1 MSEAAT
7 VTLDVS
13 GLPCPAPLLGAKKLI
28 DDLQPGQTLR
38 LISDCPGTA
47 DDLFS
52 WAKVTGNVVLGS
64 EKLGT
69 GKSAYLIQ
77 RAGGASATPIAHV
90 TLDMRGVSCP
100 GPIVQAR
107 KLLDGMQAGEV
118 LQLVSDCPG
127 SADDITS
134 WARAGAAELLFAHE
148 SGRGVHEFYL
158 RRT

>member
-1 MSEAAT
+1 MSETAT

-64 EKLGT
+64 ERLAT

-77 RAGGASATPIAHV
+77 RAGGANATPVAHV

-100 GPIVQAR
+100 GPIVQAK
-107 KLLDGMQAGEV
+107 KLLDGMKQGEV

-134 WARAGAAELLFAHE
+134 WARAGAAELLFSHE

>member
-1 MSEAAT
+1 MSEAAV

-47 DDLFS
+47 DDLFA
-52 WAKVTGNVVLGS
+52 WAKVTGNLVLGS
-64 EKLGT
+64 EKLT
-69 GKSAYLIQ
+69 ANKSAYLIQ

-107 KLLDGMQAGEV
+107 KLLEGMAADEV
-118 LQLVSDCPG
+118 LHLVSDCPG
-127 SADDITS
+127 SADDIAS
-134 WARAGAAELLFAHE
+134 WARAGAANLVFAHE
-148 SGRGVHEFYL
+148 SGRGIHEFYL
-158 RRT
+158 RKS

>member
-1 MSEAAT
+1 MSELAT
-7 VTLDVS
+7 VMLDVS

-52 WAKVTGNVVLGS
+52 WAKVTGNVVLGI
-64 EKLGT
+64 EKLSDH
-69 GKSAYLIQ
+69 KSAYLIQ
-77 RAGGASATPIAHV
+77 RAGGANATPIAHV

-100 GPIVQAR
+100 GPIVQAK

-127 SADDITS
+127 SVDDISS
-134 WARAGAAELLFAHE
+134 WARAGAAELVFSHE
-148 SGRGVHEFYL
+148 SGRGIHEFYL
-158 RRT
+158 RRK

>member
-1 MSEAAT
+1 MSELAT

-13 GLPCPAPLLGAKKLI
+13 GMPCPAPLLGAKKLI

-38 LISDCPGTA
+38 LISDCPGTS

-52 WAKVTGNVVLGS
+52 WAKVTGNAILGS
-64 EKLGT
+64 QKQAD
-69 GKSAYLIQ
+69 GKTAYLIQ
-77 RAGGASATPIAHV
+77 RAGSASATPMAHV

-100 GPIVQAR
+100 GPIVQAK
-107 KLLDGMQAGEV
+107 KLLEGMRAGEV

-134 WARAGAAELLFAHE
+134 WARAGAADLVFSHE

-158 RRT
+158 RRK

>member
-1 MSEAAT
+1 MSNVAT

-13 GLPCPAPLLGAKKLI
+13 GMPCPAPLLGAKKLI
-28 DDLQPGQTLR
+28 DDLQPGQILR

-47 DDLFS
+47 DDLFA

-64 EKLGT
+64 EKQADHKT
-69 GKSAYLIQ
+69 AYLIQ
-77 RAGGASATPIAHV
+77 RAGSASATPIAHV

-100 GPIVQAR
+100 GPIVQAK
-107 KLLDGMQAGEV
+107 KLLEGMQAGEV

-127 SADDITS
+127 SADDISS
-134 WARAGAAELLFAHE
+134 WARAGAADLVFSHE

-158 RRT
+158 KKA

>member
-64 EKLGT
+64 EKLGA

-100 GPIVQAR
+100 GPIVQAKR
-107 KLLDGMQAGEV
+107 LLDGMQTGEV

>member
-1 MSEAAT
+1 MSQVAT
-7 VTLDVS
+7 VMLDVS

-47 DDLFS
+47 DDLFA

-64 EKLGT
+64 EKLG
-69 GKSAYLIQ
+69 GHKHAYLIQ
-77 RAGGASATPIAHV
+77 RAGGANATPVAQV

-100 GPIVQAR
+100 GPIVQAK
-107 KLLDGMQAGEV
+107 KLLDGMQPGEV
-118 LQLVSDCPG
+118 LQLISDCPG

-134 WARAGAAELLFAHE
+134 WAKAGAANLVFTHE

-158 RRT
+158 KKT

>member
-1 MSEAAT
+1 MPEVAT

-64 EKLGT
+64 EKLAT

-100 GPIVQAR
+100 GPIVQAK

-127 SADDITS
+127 SADDISS
-134 WARAGAAELLFAHE
+134 WAKAGAAELVFSHE

-158 RRT
+158 RKA

>member
-100 GPIVQAR
+100 GPIVQAK
-107 KLLDGMQAGEV
+107 KLLDGMQTGEV